1 MYVWFFGLKQHWD
14 FFALEEVWQ
23 HVEKEYESM
32 KGMSPPSQSD
42 GAIGQAFSKDKVL
55 SALKVSPFQIR
66 NVACNLCW
74 TLPLHETL
82 SGDHLSMELVRKY
95 AGNKF
100 YEHGKPRAPA
110 LWPAMPIPIS
120 CMQRDELPPKGS
132 WKRYGGDIA
141 VAAFWFAF
149 AAAIKAGADGPELE
163 RFRLVARTAGRN

>member
-1 MYVWFFGLKQHWD
+1 MATRGKGIRVNEGYVAAIPVRWCHWPSI
-14 FFALEEVWQ
+14 FQGQSVVGPQRQSFPNPQ
-23 HVEKEYESM
+23 C
-32 KGMSPPSQSD
+32 GMQ
-42 GAIGQAFSKDKVL
+42 FVL
-55 SALKVSPFQIR
+55 D
-66 NVACNLCW
+66 
-74 TLPLHETL
+74 LPLHESL

-95 AGNKF
+95 AENKF